1 MKKIDASLILGLV
14 FALII
19 GNMNCF
25 SKQCDKVSESVLR
38 LHILANS
45 DSESDQQLKLKV
57 RDAILAETADEMNT
71 NSLSSAKTAAKN
83 NLSKIQKI
91 AEKTI
96 EKNGYDYSVSV
107 EMTNMYFD
115 TRHYENATMPAGDYD
130 AVRVTIGNGE
140 GHNWWCVIYPP
151 LCVSPAIAQDYD
163 EISVCTDTQIQAKFK
178 IYEWYQNI
186 KHYLKSLSE
195 NT

>member
-14 FALII
+14 FALLV

-25 SKQCDKVSESVLR
+25 SSKCEAVADNVLR

-45 DSESDQQLKLKV
+45 DSECDQQLKLKV
-57 RDAILAETADEMNT
+57 RDAILNETADEMNT
-71 NSLSSAKTAAKN
+71 NSLSLAKAVAKN
-83 NLSKIQKI
+83 NLSKIKDI
-91 AEKTI
+91 AEKTV

-107 EMTNMYFD
+107 EFVNMFFD
-115 TRHYENATMPAGDYD
+115 TRYYENATMPAGDYD

-140 GHNWWCVIYPP
+140 GHNWWCVLYPP
-151 LCVSPAIAQDYD
+151 LCISPAIAEDYE
-163 EISVCTDTQIQAKFK
+163 EISVCTEPHFKAKFK
-178 IYEWYQNI
+178 IYEWYQNL
-186 KHYLKSLSE
+186 KHLLSE